1 MDRTWLDKLG
11 GRKFV
16 LTIVVIAVG
25 TTVQLLAPGGCN
37 PSYASLL
44 IGICAAFNA
53 ANSVV
58 TATTFMKGST
68 IETDTNKP

>member
-1 MDRTWLDKLG
+1 MNITWLDKLG

-16 LTIVVIAVG
+16 LTIIVIVVG
-25 TTVQLLAPGGCN
+25 TAVQLLSPGGCN

-44 IGICAAFNA
+44 IGICAAFSA

-58 TATTFMKGST
+58 TVNSMKGT
-68 IETDTNKP
+68 QIEADQSKP